1 MKKSVR
7 DGVGVEKL
15 ISRVNQLNVVA
26 MPLWGKMNPTEM
38 LRHCNTTNLA
48 ILKWEGKIRK
58 ATFRQ
63 KWTKFFWMKLMS
75 TFPKNVKG
83 KKIFDMK
90 GQVDPEK
97 FEEERKIFIDMVRNF
112 PGYQQPLSSPHPFF
126 GPLNTSEW
134 GKVIWKHLDHHLRQ
148 FGV

>member
-1 MKKSVR
+1 MRKTVN
-7 DGVGVEKL
+7 DGAEAEKL
-15 ISRVNQLNVVA
+15 ITRVNRLRIDS
-26 MPLWGKMNPTEM
+26 MPLWGKMNPVEM
-38 LRHCNTTNLA
+38 LRHCNTTNQA

-63 KWTKFFWMKLMS
+63 RLAKFIWMNLMS

-90 GQVDPEK
+90 GLVHEDR
-97 FEEERKIFIDMVRNF
+97 FEDERKTFIDLVNNF
-112 PGYQQPLSSPHPFF
+112 SGHQQPMISPHPFF
-126 GPLNTSEW
+126 GPLNTTEW
-134 GKVIWKHLDHHLRQ
+134 GNVIWKHLDHHLRQ